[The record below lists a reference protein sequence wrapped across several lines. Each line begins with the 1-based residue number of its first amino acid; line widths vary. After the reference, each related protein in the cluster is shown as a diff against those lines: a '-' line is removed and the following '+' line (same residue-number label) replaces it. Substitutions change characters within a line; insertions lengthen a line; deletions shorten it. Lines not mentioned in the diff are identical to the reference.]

1 MKNTSYGFITPYPT
15 SGILLLTLLLCT
27 AFPSNACTVFILTDG
42 KRTHFFNNEDFTNP
56 NTRIWFIPKGKG
68 HYGSAYV
75 GYDDGEPQGG
85 VNTGG
90 LAFDWVTVDIDSY
103 VTDPNYTPEKNL
115 IRLHGNSSQLMLEQ
129 CKTVEEAI
137 KFYQTYREPA
147 FANTTLVIADK
158 SGASVIIGSKNG
170 KLYFDT
176 SNESRSLG
184 FGEATF
190 QKMYK
195 AESTLDVNNAA
206 QILKQCVAPGD
217 GGTKYSNSYDLTTG
231 EIVFYNFDG
240 QKNEQSRF
248 NLIVELEKGSHYYEI
263 TQLTT
268 QIPQPLRPLTLNM
281 NRHILF
287 NHQPLKNQEVEITEK
302 IKKLFDETSSG
313 RLKYDDLTIEFS
325 NELKSN
331 EAGVKAMVQRL
342 GKLNSLS
349 LVYKGNNEKYVDY
362 SYVMKFDNVTILW
375 QFLLNERNQIHN
387 FNTLSAFWIR

>member
-1 MKNTSYGFITPYPT
+1 MKNTRNLFPT
-15 SGILLLTLLLCT
+15 TGILLLILFLCT
-27 AFPSNACTVFILTDG
+27 AVPSNACTVFILTDG

-85 VNTGG
+85 VNTEG
-90 LAFDWVTVDIDSY
+90 LAFDWVTVDTDSY
-103 VTDPNYTPEKNL
+103 VTDPNYTPENHL
-115 IRLHGNSSQLMLEQ
+115 IRTNGNSSQLMLEQ
-129 CKTVEEAI
+129 CKTVDEVI

-158 SGASVIIGSKNG
+158 SGASLIIGSKNG
-170 KLYFDT
+170 RLYFDT
-176 SNESRSLG
+176 SKKSRSLG
-184 FGEATF
+184 FGESTF

-195 AESTLDVNNAA
+195 SESSLDLNYAA
-206 QILKQCVAPGD
+206 QILKQCVASGD

-231 EIVFYNFDG
+231 EVVFYNFDG
-240 QKNEQSRF
+240 QKIEQSKF
-248 NLIVELEKGSHYYEI
+248 SLAMELEKGSHYYEI
-263 TQLTT
+263 AQLPT
-268 QIPQPLRPLTLNM
+268 QIQQPIRPLMLNM

-287 NHQPLKNQEVEITEK
+287 NHQPLKNQEIEITEK
-302 IKKLFDETSSG
+302 IKNLFRETTSG
-313 RLKYDDLTIEFS
+313 RLKYDDLTVEFS

-331 EAGVKAMVQRL
+331 EAGVKSMVQRL

-349 LVYKGNNEKYVDY
+349 LVHKGNNKIYVDY

-375 QFLLNERNQIHN
+375 QFLLNEKNQIHN
-387 FNTLSAFWIR
+387 FNTLSAFWMR